1 MDVEMVSG
9 LKVAAFAVKDTF
21 RCCARSAVFQSCSSS
36 SLDLHPVS
44 CISSAGRRTRIC
56 RDETVPEL
64 RQSQGGLPIAF
75 ADKERPEENN
85 LLLVKNVNC

>member
-1 MDVEMVSG
+1 MDMEMVSG

-44 CISSAGRRTRIC
+44 YASHQYDQEGTRIC

-64 RQSQGGLPIAF
+64 RRSQGGLPIAF
-75 ADKERPEENN
+75 ADKKRPEE
-85 LLLVKNVNC
+85 KQFAAS